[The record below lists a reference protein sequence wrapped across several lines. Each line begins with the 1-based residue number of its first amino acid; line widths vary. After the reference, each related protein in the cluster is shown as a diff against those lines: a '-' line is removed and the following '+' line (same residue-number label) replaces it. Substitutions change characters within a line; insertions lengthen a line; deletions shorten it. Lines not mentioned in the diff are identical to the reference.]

1 MSESKEPAVS
11 PDEPPQI
18 VIIPEDIA
26 ALTYEEARDELVTIV
41 AKLEVGGAEL
51 EDALALW
58 ERGEVLAV
66 HCQRWLDAA
75 VDRTIMNPDD

>member
-26 ALTYEEARDELVTIV
+26 ALTYEEARDELATIV
-41 AKLEVGGAEL
+41 ARLEVGGAEL

-58 ERGEVLAV
+58 ERGEVLAL

>member
-58 ERGEVLAV
+58 ERGEVLAL

>member
-1 MSESKEPAVS
+1 MSESKETEVS
-11 PDEPPQI
+11 PEELPQI

-26 ALTYEEARDELVTIV
+26 ALTYEEARDELATIV
-41 AKLEVGGAEL
+41 ARLEVGGAEL

-66 HCQRWLDAA
+66 HCQRGLDAA
-75 VDRTIMNPDD
+75 VDRTITTHED

>member
-26 ALTYEEARDELVTIV
+26 ALTYEEARDELATIV
-41 AKLEVGGAEL
+41 ARLEVGGAEL

-58 ERGEVLAV
+58 ERGEVLAL

-75 VDRTIMNPDD
+75 VDRTIMTPDD

>member
-26 ALTYEEARDELVTIV
+26 ALTYEEARDELATIV

-58 ERGEVLAV
+58 ERGEVLAL

-75 VDRTIMNPDD
+75 VDRTIMTPDD